1 MANLA
6 SLRPAELL
14 GALAEG
20 LGLVVEHVAAL
31 EQIAGRQEG
40 PGAARAVEVLRVVSD
55 EEAGKFL
62 ILLDV
67 ARCADAEPAL
77 KADQLRKAGN
87 HIAKGIYQRAVDIR
101 PADFAELLRFAKGL
115 RASHYLDGPNDVDWI
130 FRNEIEAERE
140 EKLYVDYVATD
151 DGDSWYS
158 PSRYDDVGP
167 DYPSGAVELVL
178 AMSRAGFCSVEVL
191 MAMVEAWRDFR
202 PQPETHW
209 SECRDLN
216 RATLE
221 RIPAEV
227 VDADLSDQEISR
239 IVNTWPFPMYDV
251 DLRKI
256 DVKLEELRERQR
268 NWSPDGWGRGDYY

>member
-6 SLRPAELL
+6 SLHPTQLL
-14 GALAEG
+14 SALAEG
-20 LGLVVEHVAAL
+20 LRLVAEHVGAL
-31 EQIAGRQEG
+31 EQIASRQEG
-40 PGAARAVEVLRVVSD
+40 PAAARAVEVLRVVSD

-67 ARCADAEPAL
+67 ARAVETEPAL

-158 PSRYDDVGP
+158 PSRYDDLGP

-178 AMSRAGFCSVEVL
+178 AMTRAGFCSAEVL
-191 MAMVEAWRDFR
+191 TTIVDVWHEFR
-202 PQPETHW
+202 PEPETHW
-209 SECRDLN
+209 RDCRELN
-216 RATLE
+216 QATLE
-221 RIPAEV
+221 RIP
-227 VDADLSDQEISR
+227 VDIVDPELSDEDVSR
-239 IVNTWPFPMYDV
+239 ILNTWTFPMYDV

-256 DVKLEELRERQR
+256 DVKLEDLRERQR

>member
-6 SLRPAELL
+6 ALGAAELL
-14 GALAEG
+14 GTLAEG
-20 LGLVVEHVAAL
+20 LSLVAEHVAAL

-40 PGAARAVEVLRVVSD
+40 PAAARAVEVLHVVSD

-67 ARCADAEPAL
+67 ARCAEAESAL
-77 KADQLRKAGN
+77 KADQLRKASN
-87 HIAKGIYQRAVDIR
+87 HIAKGVYQRAVDIR

-140 EKLYVDYVATD
+140 EKLYVDYVSTD

-158 PSRYDDVGP
+158 PRRYDDLGP
-167 DYPSGAVELVL
+167 DYASGAAELVL
-178 AMSRAGFCSVEVL
+178 AMSRAGFCSTEVL
-191 MAMVEAWRDFR
+191 TTIAEVWRDFR
-202 PQPETHW
+202 PEPETQW
-209 SECRDLN
+209 SDCRELN

-221 RIPAEV
+221 RIPADV
-227 VDADLSDQEISR
+227 VDPELSDEDVSR
-239 IVNTWPFPMYDV
+239 ILNTWTFPMYDV

-256 DVKLEELRERQR
+256 DVKLDDLRERQR